1 MKSLIILNDMPQFV
15 LWYNH
20 ARIDHGH
27 FKREGIMN
35 YIAVDVGGTQLR
47 AALYPET
54 GIEASVIKAIP
65 TKGQGTAVERLLELL
80 ESIWPEDQKVERIGL
95 LVPGMVNPAEGM
107 VYITPNIDGWQD
119 LPLVDIVQKRFNT
132 PTVLGNDANL
142 AALGEWKYGAGVG
155 HHNMIYMTV
164 STGVGSGI
172 IVDDNLLVGAHGIG
186 AELGHVIVQ
195 LDGPICGCGKR
206 GHLEAVSSGTGIANF
221 VKRKI
226 AEGRHT
232 ILASEEKQITSR
244 LVAEAALQGDELSI
258 EAFNIA
264 GKYLGIAIANLLI
277 VFNPTLIIL
286 GGGVIKA
293 GSLLME
299 PLQRS
304 LEESVVSPRYLSDFR
319 LTTAKLGDQVG
330 LVGALALA
338 RG

>member
-1 MKSLIILNDMPQFV
+1 
-15 LWYNH
+15 
-20 ARIDHGH
+20 
-27 FKREGIMN
+27 MN

-47 AALYPET
+47 AALYPEA

-65 TKGQGTAVERLLELL
+65 TKGEGTVVERLFGLL
-80 ESIWPEDQKVERIGL
+80 ESIWPKDQAVARIGL
-95 LVPGMVNPAEGM
+95 VVPGMVNPIEGI
-107 VYITPNIDGWQD
+107 VYITPNIEGWRD
-119 LPLVDIVQKRFNT
+119 LPLIEIVQKHFNT

-155 HHNMIYMTV
+155 HHNLIYMTI

-172 IVDDNLLVGAHGIG
+172 IVDDRLLVGAHGIG
-186 AELGHVIVQ
+186 AELGHTIVMP
-195 LDGPICGCGKR
+195 DGPMCGCGKR
-206 GHLEAVSSGTGIANF
+206 GHLEALSSGTGIANF

-226 AEGRHT
+226 EEGRHT
-232 ILASEEKQITSR
+232 ILTHENKPITSR
-244 LVAEAALQGDELSI
+244 LVAEAANQGDELSI

-264 GKYLGIAIANLLI
+264 GKYLGIAIANLLH

-286 GGGVIKA
+286 GGGVVKA
-293 GSLLME
+293 GPLLMD
-299 PLQRS
+299 PLQHS
-304 LEESVVSPRYLSDFR
+304 LAESVVSPQYLSDFQ

>member
-1 MKSLIILNDMPQFV
+1 MKFPIILNDMPQFV

-20 ARIDHGH
+20 ARIDHGY
-27 FKREGIMN
+27 FKREGFMN

-65 TKGQGTAVERLLELL
+65 TKGQGTAVERLLQLL
-80 ESIWPEDQKVERIGL
+80 DSIWPEDQKVERIGL

-172 IVDDNLLVGAHGIG
+172 IVDDHLLVGAHGIG

-195 LDGPICGCGKR
+195 PDGPICGCGKR
-206 GHLEAVSSGTGIANF
+206 GHLEAISSGTGIANF

-232 ILASEEKQITSR
+232 ILANDEKPITSR

-330 LVGALALA
+330 LVGALALV

>member
-1 MKSLIILNDMPQFV
+1 
-15 LWYNH
+15 
-20 ARIDHGH
+20 
-27 FKREGIMN
+27 MN

-47 AALYPET
+47 AALYPES
-54 GIEASVIKAIP
+54 GIGASVIKAIP
-65 TKGQGTAVERLLELL
+65 TKGEGTAVQRLLELL
-80 ESIWPEDQKVERIGL
+80 ESIWPEDRKVARIGL
-95 LVPGMVNPAEGM
+95 VVPGMVNPAEGT
-107 VYITPNIDGWQD
+107 VYITPNIDGWD
-119 LPLVDIVQKRFNT
+119 NLPLVDIVQRRFNT
-132 PTVLGNDANL
+132 ATVLGNDANL

-155 HHNMIYMTV
+155 HHNLIYMTI

-172 IVDDNLLVGAHGIG
+172 IVDDRLLVGAHGIG
-186 AELGHVIVQ
+186 AELGHITVIP
-195 LDGPICGCGKR
+195 DGPLCGCGKR

-221 VKRKI
+221 IQRKI
-226 AEGRHT
+226 EEGRYT
-232 ILASEEKQITSR
+232 ILTNEEKPITSR
-244 LVAEAALQGDELSI
+244 LVAEAARNGDDLSI

-264 GKYLGIAIANLLI
+264 GKFLGIAIANLLH

-293 GSLLME
+293 GPLLME

-304 LEESVVSPRYLSDFR
+304 LEENVVSPRYLSDFR